1 MTPAPER
8 ATQGSGTRM
17 PKQLL
22 LLLLLWLP
30 HGGCVL
36 PQREEVVYVEPTWSY
51 TEGEDDEGRKGTV
64 VTAPIK

>member
-1 MTPAPER
+1 
-8 ATQGSGTRM
+8 M

-30 HGGCVL
+30 HGGCAL